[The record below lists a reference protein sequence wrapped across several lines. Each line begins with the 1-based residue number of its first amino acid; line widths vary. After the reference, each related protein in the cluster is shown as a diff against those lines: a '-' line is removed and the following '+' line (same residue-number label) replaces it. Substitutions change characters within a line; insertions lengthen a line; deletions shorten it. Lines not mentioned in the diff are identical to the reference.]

1 MATRSIK
8 DEEIALI
15 KAMLARGMRNK
26 DIQFHFNRPERPVN
40 NGRITG
46 IRKGTYSNSSEIP
59 AASDDALEKFFASQ
73 RAPESAKIVPTE
85 QEEVSPLSQT
95 TLMKMFHQGGDGV
108 WRLTAG
114 ETDCAECKENFQM
127 KHSARW
133 LRPMAALANNR
144 GGYIFFGIKDQDAGG
159 EAKHEVVGMANDEFI
174 KADPADLAKRV
185 KSIFDPTP
193 RFQTAIFEVGGFKV
207 GVIHVEPHP
216 SRPVVATKTEGN
228 ISEGDIFFRY
238 PGISTRIK
246 YSDLR
251 SLLDARDTHARADIL
266 PMVVRLLRLGP
277 GRAMIADLDEMEL
290 TDGKRAIQIDQS
302 LINQISFKEGEFI
315 EKSGS
320 PALRL
325 VGDVTAANPTQIV
338 RKGVITRADM
348 LQDFLADKCLGEPL
362 DYIRFAVES
371 TFGDWLPI
379 RYFARKAGLS
389 DKDLIAYIDTLPVQ
403 PPRKDLYRKR
413 LASPDTAYAKP
424 SMRVAKTQKRILD
437 GEAVHASDTK
447 AVTEIGLAIQGL
459 NHPPSVE
466 IPRIG
471 ALLTECLSVVQK
483 ASKGGA
489 GSATRRAIARL
500 DELLFSNRSSSTE
513 NS

>member
-159 EAKHEVVGMANDEFI
+159 EAKHEVVGI
-174 KADPADLAKRV
+174 
-185 KSIFDPTP
+185 
-193 RFQTAIFEVGGFKV
+193 
-207 GVIHVEPHP
+207 
-216 SRPVVATKTEGN
+216 
-228 ISEGDIFFRY
+228 
-238 PGISTRIK
+238 
-246 YSDLR
+246 
-251 SLLDARDTHARADIL
+251 
-266 PMVVRLLRLGP
+266 
-277 GRAMIADLDEMEL
+277 
-290 TDGKRAIQIDQS
+290 GKR
-302 LINQISFKEGEFI
+302 
-315 EKSGS
+315 
-320 PALRL
+320 
-325 VGDVTAANPTQIV
+325 
-338 RKGVITRADM
+338 
-348 LQDFLADKCLGEPL
+348 
-362 DYIRFAVES
+362 
-371 TFGDWLPI
+371 
-379 RYFARKAGLS
+379 
-389 DKDLIAYIDTLPVQ
+389 
-403 PPRKDLYRKR
+403 
-413 LASPDTAYAKP
+413 
-424 SMRVAKTQKRILD
+424 
-437 GEAVHASDTK
+437 
-447 AVTEIGLAIQGL
+447 
-459 NHPPSVE
+459 
-466 IPRIG
+466 
-471 ALLTECLSVVQK
+471 
-483 ASKGGA
+483 
-489 GSATRRAIARL
+489 
-500 DELLFSNRSSSTE
+500 
-513 NS
+513 